1 MGKQINFYMSE
12 NIQTSFVEYLQQN
25 QFIFLDYNAQIVE
38 EPFSTN
44 VYRLYLYKQNYGQL
58 FMRQD
63 LNHIMDIMK
72 SPVIEF
78 RKTTIKLEEKKVLR
92 GRVWIENQYFKE
104 GICIKKPD
112 TFIRDYQML
121 NRWIRKHVPY
131 QEIKKENFFIKEYV
145 NDELKSLQENGF
157 KLTI

>member
-58 FMRQD
+58 FMLPRFE
-63 LNHIMDIMK
+63 
-72 SPVIEF
+72 SYYGYY
-78 RKTTIKLEEKKVLR
+78 EKPC
-92 GRVWIENQYFKE
+92 N
-104 GICIKKPD
+104 
-112 TFIRDYQML
+112 
-121 NRWIRKHVPY
+121 
-131 QEIKKENFFIKEYV
+131 
-145 NDELKSLQENGF
+145 
-157 KLTI
+157 